1 MTMNLGFGFDAEVN
15 YRQERLRADFG
26 RTHDTNKPHGWQ
38 RRWWQRRPAA
48 AVAGHRTPT
57 AVAAHR
63 TTTVAGT
70 QLAGADTVNAKTA
83 EVVPVAMESLV
94 VGGRASTASSPK
106 DRAHAA

>member
-57 AVAAHR
+57 AVAARHGAKAV
-63 TTTVAGT
+63 TASAVEVAP
-70 QLAGADTVNAKTA
+70 
-83 EVVPVAMESLV
+83 VPVEAPA
-94 VGGRASTASSPK
+94 GRSRAARST
-106 DRAHAA
+106 DVRAHAA

>member
-57 AVAAHR
+57 AVAARHGAKAV
-63 TTTVAGT
+63 TPSPVEVAP
-70 QLAGADTVNAKTA
+70 
-83 EVVPVAMESLV
+83 VPVEAPA
-94 VGGRASTASSPK
+94 GRSRTARST
-106 DRAHAA
+106 DLRAHAA